1 MLQPHFDHIQALMYI
16 NQGEHALEIYFV
28 IYEISHILKMWL
40 MISQIT
46 KYILN
51 AYPPSF

>member
-1 MLQPHFDHIQALMYI
+1 MFQPYFVHIQALMYI
-16 NQGEHALEIYFV
+16 NQGEHALKIYFV
-28 IYEISHILKMWL
+28 IYEISHTLKMWL

-46 KYILN
+46 QYIFN